1 MNDHIRFTCRGECG
15 CSCEPCCCGSTDTQV
30 TVLRGSMGP
39 AGPTGAQGPAGQ
51 RGPTGPT
58 GPQGATGPQGP
69 TGTTGVTG
77 ATGATG
83 ATGPTG
89 PTGATGATGV
99 TGVTGP
105 TGATG
110 ATGNAATVAA
120 GTVTTGEPETEAAVT
135 NSGSENAAVF
145 DFVIP
150 RGATGATGATG
161 PQGPTGP
168 TGATGATG
176 SVPVEALS
184 AYSIPTQTVT
194 DNAAVIFDRT
204 AAQQGTAITHADN
217 SADITIGE
225 EGTYF
230 VSFNGTAAPQNAASL
245 PETNLVQ
252 FTLNGTAQNG
262 ASTQHIFT
270 TADETSAQSASLVFN
285 VTSVPATLQ
294 VVSSGGSFLYSGTT
308 LNIFK
313 IG

>member
-15 CSCEPCCCGSTDTQV
+15 CSCDPCCCGSTDTQV

-39 AGPTGAQGPAGQ
+39 AGPTGPQ
-51 RGPTGPT
+51 GPTGPT
-58 GPQGATGPQGP
+58 GPTGATGPQGP
-69 TGTTGVTG
+69 TGV
-77 ATGATG
+77 
-83 ATGPTG
+83 
-89 PTGATGATGV
+89 TGATGATGV

-105 TGATG
+105 TGA
-110 ATGNAATVAA
+110 
-120 GTVTTGEPETEAAVT
+120 
-135 NSGSENAAVF
+135 
-145 DFVIP
+145 
-150 RGATGATGATG
+150 
-161 PQGPTGP
+161 

-184 AYSIPTQTVT
+184 AYSIPTQTVA

-217 SADITIGE
+217 SADINIGE

>member
-1 MNDHIRFTCRGECG
+1 M
-15 CSCEPCCCGSTDTQV
+15 
-30 TVLRGSMGP
+30 
-39 AGPTGAQGPAGQ
+39 
-51 RGPTGPT
+51 
-58 GPQGATGPQGP
+58 TGPQGP
-69 TGTTGVTG
+69 TGSQ
-77 ATGATG
+77 
-83 ATGPTG
+83 GPTG
-89 PTGATGATGV
+89 V
-99 TGVTGP
+99 
-105 TGATG
+105 TG

-150 RGATGATGATG
+150 RGATGATGPQGPAGPTGATGNAATVAAGTVTTGEPETEAAVTNSGSENAAVFDFVIPRGATGATG
-161 PQGPTGP
+161 PQGPTGATGP
-168 TGATGATG
+168 QGPTGATGATGATG

>member
-58 GPQGATGPQGP
+58 G
-69 TGTTGVTG
+69 
-77 ATGATG
+77 
-83 ATGPTG
+83 
-89 PTGATGATGV
+89 
-99 TGVTGP
+99 
-105 TGATG
+105 
-110 ATGNAATVAA
+110 
-120 GTVTTGEPETEAAVT
+120 
-135 NSGSENAAVF
+135 
-145 DFVIP
+145 
-150 RGATGATGATG
+150 ATGATGATG

-184 AYSIPTQTVT
+184 AYSIPTQTVA